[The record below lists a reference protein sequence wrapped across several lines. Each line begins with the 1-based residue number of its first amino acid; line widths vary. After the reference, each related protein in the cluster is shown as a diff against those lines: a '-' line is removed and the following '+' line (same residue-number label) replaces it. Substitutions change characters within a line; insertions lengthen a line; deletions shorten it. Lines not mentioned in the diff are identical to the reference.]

1 MILVMDSWP
10 AGSEASCQGTSCR
23 MQTTG
28 HMDVALDIMG
38 VEVTPTKLNVNPVH
52 VAGRAI

>member
-1 MILVMDSWP
+1 
-10 AGSEASCQGTSCR
+10 